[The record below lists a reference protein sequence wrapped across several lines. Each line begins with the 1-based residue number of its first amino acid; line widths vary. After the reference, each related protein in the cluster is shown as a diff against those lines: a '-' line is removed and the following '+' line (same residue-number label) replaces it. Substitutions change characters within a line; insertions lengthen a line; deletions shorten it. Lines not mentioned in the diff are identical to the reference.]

1 MHECHYWFFM
11 DHGLKVQDYV
21 CNGCHDLTVLCH
33 NISGIV
39 IITVK
44 NVDFRYIINNIS
56 KSEAINLIENS
67 VLEDCGYI

>member
-1 MHECHYWFFM
+1 M